1 MKARLLVATPT
12 RLLGIPIRCATV
24 RMRMDHSFQLWE
36 HLTMRFSSLCV
47 ASPAVAILSI
57 DLLCGLSGTAMSE
70 TAPITALPNVTV
82 EAPLQR
88 ARPARPKRSAVIQT
102 ISRHTSPATQAAST
116 APDSDSAK
124 LAKLARI
131 TSSCLDGCQTSY
143 KHGTAAWV
151 GCSFS
156 NLSVMSSTCRN
167 VGNFKSYQECREGW
181 MLLGWGTMEVNWYC
195 SSLAAKYAWAK

>member
-1 MKARLLVATPT
+1 MK
-12 RLLGIPIRCATV
+12 
-24 RMRMDHSFQLWE
+24 
-36 HLTMRFSSLCV
+36 FSSLYV

-57 DLLCGLSGTAMSE
+57 ELLCGLGGTAMSE
-70 TAPITALPNVTV
+70 TIPTTVLPNVTV
-82 EAPLQR
+82 EAPQQR
-88 ARPARPKRSAVIQT
+88 ARPKRSAVTQT
-102 ISRHTSPATQAAST
+102 VSRHTSPATHAAPT
-116 APDSDSAK
+116 ATDSDSAK
-124 LAKLARI
+124 LARLAKI

-143 KHGTAAWV
+143 KHGNAAWV

-156 NLSVMSSTCRN
+156 SLSVMSSTCRN